1 MTQPSLQYTLW
12 TFGGD
17 SAFYWFA
24 YNCMQ
29 PSVYLEL
36 KFTKR
41 IKRWMNTTLKKK
53 KYTQL
58 QIQIQQQP
66 PRNNLDQL

>member
-17 SAFYWFA
+17 SAFCWFA

-36 KFTKR
+36 KYTQRKKKMDEYYLKKR
-41 IKRWMNTTLKKK
+41 IYTT
-53 KYTQL
+53 T
-58 QIQIQQQP
+58 
-66 PRNNLDQL
+66 DTDTTTTTT